1 MKISNERAMQPGL
14 LLAGLMLAVGA
25 SSTARGQSSQPLN
38 IPLQLTPSGDRLAIS
53 VGIAGQAP
61 RLYVF
66 DTGSSVFASA
76 NNSSIISPTSTTGP
90 LVNGAPSSI
99 GLPTGVPF
107 SYGAALSSNSITYN
121 TNIVQVPSVQ
131 FYNQSNQL
139 ISEVSG
145 STGFKVATIY
155 ERVGRETV
163 KVAGQDQTTTKT
175 TSFSQDNGYSVT
187 VQPPSG
193 PSTTTYYN
201 ISTPPEPSPPGQF
214 YGTFGAGYFL
224 NNGVGSVLGQTLVS
238 GANIK
243 QGYVVAA
250 NGQANPY
257 SSANV
262 PVGSSGINVAFGGA
276 SPVAITNC
284 SPCVTVGI
292 TPQMLGQFM
301 PISASNTG
309 GLIGWTDPG
318 AQFSNPYDGS
328 RGNNASTKTM
338 GINLNV
344 TLTQPG
350 QTIPDYNQTNPGLL
364 DTGTVGLTLAKGTTS
379 FYGNGVTLGVTGTT
393 PSSSAVPGLT
403 TSTAILSD
411 SISVYQPLAA
421 GAAADTNT
429 IGLSFFLQNSVLFD
443 LQDQAVGYTPF
454 FVTDAQVQTTSNGSL
469 VVNPSNLPV
478 NVPIG
483 LAGEISGAGGVY
495 IGSGGALQLSAAN
508 SYTGITTITGMNGA
522 TPAGQLYISGPGS
535 IATSSGVANNGVL
548 DISRAWAPVSIQA
561 LSGSGR
567 VVLGGQNLTIT
578 GLNGTFS
585 GSITDDFPT
594 NDASLGD
601 VPNLGSVRRA
611 GGSVTIAGG
620 KQKLTGVNTYTG
632 GTMVTG
638 GATLGINAD
647 AALGNTSGGLTLNN
661 GMLGALSDFTVARQV
676 TLGPG
681 GGAFDTNGFNV
692 VLGTAVAGP
701 GGLTKN
707 GLGMLTLSGDNSYA
721 GGTTVNDGILQVAPG
736 ASLPTTGPLTV
747 NGGTLDFNGNNAT
760 IGSLSGVGGTIA
772 LGTGTLTVAEQA
784 STTFAGILTG
794 TGGLTLQGPGML
806 SLTGA
811 NTYTGPTSIIGG
823 RLAINGSITSNV
835 TVGAAGNLGGSGTI
849 FGTVTNNGIVA
860 PGNSIGTLTV
870 NGAYTQAAG
879 SSYQVETNAA
889 GQADRL
895 NVAGGPGTAT
905 LAGGDVVVTAASG
918 VYAPST
924 TYTILNAT
932 GGVTGAYAGA
942 SSLYPFLQASLA
954 YDANNV
960 YLTLKP
966 GGFGIGGATP
976 NQSAVGRA
984 LDQSVAGSSGDFAT
998 VIGTM
1003 ATYTLGQGQAAL
1015 ASLSGQNYSG
1025 FGTANL
1031 ASGLL
1036 FMNMMGQQMSLARGG
1051 VASGTRVAVARA
1063 CEATP
1068 AEACDGEAAT
1078 PWSLWGTAL
1087 GGTGSVA
1094 GNANAG
1100 TLTYNAGGFAA
1111 GADYRFDPRFLAGFA
1126 LGYVSGNQWASGFS
1140 GQGTTSSY
1148 QASLYASFTQ
1158 GAFYL
1163 DGLAGY
1169 GYNDNQMTRQIVLP
1183 NLAARL
1189 AQGRT
1194 GANQLL
1200 GQLEAG
1206 YRVGIHEQTAASV
1219 TPFARF
1225 QGSTNSQFGFTESG
1239 AGSLNLNVAPQT
1251 TGSARSTLGAE
1262 FAGAFGPDGRE
1273 KLAVQIRLGWA
1284 HEYADT
1290 TRPVTASFAGA
1301 PGANFT
1307 VFGAAPQRDGAAF
1320 SLAANTVV
1328 APGTS
1333 LYVRYDGETGSGTTN
1348 HVLNGGLRLTW

>member
-1 MKISNERAMQPGL
+1 MLRRVFRTACAALVAAASLVSL
-14 LLAGLMLAVGA
+14 LLPLTQAHA
-25 SSTARGQSSQPLN
+25 QSVT
-38 IPLQLTPSGDRLAIS
+38 IPLEYYKVNGWSLGINIGINGGTPQPYL
-53 VGIAGQAP
+53 
-61 RLYVF
+61 F
-66 DTGSSVFASA
+66 DTGSAVFNAAWNPATWQGFGQSVPAATVPNGSGVHYCYG
-76 NNSSIISPTSTTGP
+76 SPPCYTGN
-90 LVNGAPSSI
+90 L
-99 GLPTGVPF
+99 
-107 SYGAALSSNSITYN
+107 
-121 TNIVQVPSVQ
+121 VQVPVLN
-131 FYNQSNQL
+131 FYAAGATAGSAPAATLSANPGYQVNAVYN
-139 ISEVSG
+139 ETNESG
-145 STGFKVATIY
+145 T
-155 ERVGRETV
+155 RVENTFPEYF
-163 KVAGQDQTTTKT
+163 QTHDKPPLYKT
-175 TSFSQDNGYSVT
+175 
-187 VQPPSG
+187 
-193 PSTTTYYN
+193 
-201 ISTPPEPSPPGQF
+201 F
-214 YGTFGAGYFL
+214 YGIFGAGNFTDQT
-224 NNGVGSVLGQTLVS
+224 NTSAIVGGVLGQTILPGVQH
-238 GANIK
+238 
-243 QGYVVAA
+243 QGYVVSA
-250 NGQANPY
+250 NGQPNP
-257 SSANV
+257 
-262 PVGSSGINVAFGGA
+262 A
-276 SPVAITNC
+276 SYAPDGTPHNITNPPGGTQIVTIGGQTRQV
-284 SPCVTVGI
+284 SPCIACVTVGL
-292 TPQMLGQFM
+292 TPELIGQFA
-301 PISASNTG
+301 PVSPTGQVGVVPWAQTGKSFPNPYGGSTGNNGSREFGSNFTTTLPPGTSGGSSVSNTAP
-309 GLIGWTDPG
+309 T
-318 AQFSNPYDGS
+318 
-328 RGNNASTKTM
+328 
-338 GINLNV
+338 
-344 TLTQPG
+344 
-350 QTIPDYNQTNPGLL
+350 LL
-364 DTGTVGLTLAKGTTS
+364 DTGTPLYSLAAEMGSGDTNTRSTLSISGASPSGGTI
-379 FYGNGVTLGVTGTT
+379 
-393 PSSSAVPGLT
+393 PGLPTT
-403 TSTAILSD
+403 TSTLAGPSWSGD
-411 SISVYQPLAA
+411 TYSTEIS
-421 GAAADTNT
+421 GSTNVLG
-429 IGLSFFLQNSVLFD
+429 IPFFMQNSVMFD
-443 LQDQAVGYTPF
+443 LTGQAIGYTPF
-454 FVTDAQVQTTSNGSL
+454 YVTPANLVTTADGPL
-469 VVNPSNLPV
+469 VVDGSNLPL
-478 NVPIG
+478 G
-483 LAGEISGAGGVY
+483 LAGVISGPGGVT
-495 IGSGGALQLSAAN
+495 IHDGGAVQLSATN
-508 SYTGITTITGMNGA
+508 TYTGPTILDSGA
-522 TPAGQLYISGPGS
+522 QLLISGPGS
-535 IATSSGVANNGVL
+535 IAASSGVLNNGLL
-548 DISRAWAPVSIQA
+548 DISRAWNPVAIQT
-561 LSGSGR
+561 LTGSGQ
-567 VVLGGQNLTIT
+567 VNLGAQNLTIT
-578 GLNGTFS
+578 NG
-585 GSITDDFPT
+585 GSFGGTIADGGAWAGT
-594 NDASLGD
+594 
-601 VPNLGSVRRA
+601 
-611 GGSVTIAGG
+611 GGSVSLTGG
-620 KQKLTGVNTYTG
+620 LLLLSGVNTYTG

-647 AALGNTSGGLTLNN
+647 AALGNASGGLTLNN

-681 GGAFDTNGFNV
+681 GGAIDTNGFNV

-701 GGLTKN
+701 GGLTKY
-707 GLGMLTLSGDNSYA
+707 GLGMLTLSGANSYA
-721 GGTTVNDGILQVAPG
+721 GGTVLNQGILQLAPG
-736 ASLPTTGPLTV
+736 ASLPTSGPLTI

-772 LGTGTLTVAEQA
+772 LGAGTLTVAEQG
-784 STTFAGILTG
+784 SNTFAGILTG

-811 NTYTGPTSIIGG
+811 NTYTGPTSITGG
-823 RLAINGSITSNV
+823 RLAVNGSITSNV

-879 SSYQVETNAA
+879 GSYQVETNAA

-895 NVAGGPGTAT
+895 NVTGALGTAT

-954 YDANNV
+954 YDTNNV

-966 GGFGIGGATP
+966 GGFGVGGATP

-984 LDQSVAGSSGDFAT
+984 LDRSVAGSSGDFAT

-1031 ASGLL
+1031 GSALL

-1051 VASGTRVAVARA
+1051 VASGTRVAVAQA
-1063 CEATP
+1063 CEAAP

-1078 PWSLWGTAL
+1078 PWSLWGAAL

-1206 YRVGIHEQTAASV
+1206 YRIGVHEQTAASI

-1251 TGSARSTLGAE
+1251 TGSARSVLGAE

-1301 PGANFT
+1301 PGSNFT
-1307 VFGAAPQRDGAAF
+1307 VFGAAPTRDSATF

-1333 LYVRYDGETGSGTTN
+1333 LYVRYDGETGSGTAN